1 MMLFKDVIGHKELK
15 KKLIKSVQKNRI
27 SHAQLFLGSE
37 GNGNFQLALAY
48 AQFVN
53 CINQNENDSCGSC
66 SSCIK
71 YQNKQHPDLHFFYPT
86 AICNEI
92 KTQPSSRKLIKS
104 WINFLKNKVYFT
116 LNDWLTH
123 IGAGERLSIIN
134 KTDSQDIIQ
143 IVSLKNFEA
152 KFKVIIIWWAESMNS
167 SCSNKILKVLEEPYP
182 KTLFILVG
190 HNTDKLIPTIVSR
203 VQIVKTNLLTDDEI
217 TEGLTVSTK
226 ISPERAKSIA
236 LMANGNLS
244 KAYNLVE
251 NYDEEERFM
260 NIFHQWMRLCYKV
273 DFLGIEK
280 WIEDTHKLGR
290 VVQKKILE
298 YGLNIFRECIIYNY
312 SNSTKNRLN
321 KNEEAFNEKFAKFIH
336 GGNII
341 EIINIFEHT
350 HTSILRNGNG
360 KIAFMNL
367 SLNLCN
373 LLKMNP

>member
-1 MMLFKDVIGHKELK
+1 MLFKEVIGHKELK
-15 KKLIKSVQKNRI
+15 NKLIKSVKKNRI

-53 CINQNENDSCGSC
+53 CLKQSDDDSCGSC
-66 SSCIK
+66 SSCVK

-92 KTQPSSRKLIKS
+92 KTQPSSKKLIKS
-104 WINFLKNKVYFT
+104 WINFQKNKVYFT
-116 LNDWLTH
+116 LNDWLTY

-152 KFKVIIIWWAESMNS
+152 KFKVIIIWCPENMNS
-167 SCSNKILKVLEEPYP
+167 SCSNKILKVLEEPNP
-182 KTLFILVG
+182 KTLFLLVG

-203 VQIVKTNLLTDDEI
+203 VQIINTNLLTHNEVI
-217 TEGLTVSTK
+217 EGLTVNTK
-226 ISPERAKSIA
+226 ITSEKAKSIA

-251 NYDEEERFM
+251 NYDVEEQFM
-260 NIFHQWMRLCYKV
+260 DIFHQWMRLCYKV
-273 DFLGIEK
+273 DFLELEK
-280 WIEDTHKLGR
+280 WIEEIHKLGR

-312 SNSTKNRLN
+312 SNSTTNRLN
-321 KNEEAFNEKFAKFIH
+321 ENKEAFKEKFSKFIH

-341 EIINIFEHT
+341 EIIEIFEHT

-373 LLKMNP
+373 LLKMKP